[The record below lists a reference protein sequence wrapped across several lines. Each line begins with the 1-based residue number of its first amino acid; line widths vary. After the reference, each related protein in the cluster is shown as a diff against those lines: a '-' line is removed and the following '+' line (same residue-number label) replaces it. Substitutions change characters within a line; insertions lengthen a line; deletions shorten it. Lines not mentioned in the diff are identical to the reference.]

1 MRTFI
6 SSREHVAKLQRY
18 EARKKIALHY
28 FDRLLALCWILTGL
42 AVVYIILVGMT
53 V

>member
-28 FDRLLALCWILTGL
+28 FDRLFALTWVVIALCIVYGVLMGL
-42 AVVYIILVGMT
+42 AV
-53 V
+53 